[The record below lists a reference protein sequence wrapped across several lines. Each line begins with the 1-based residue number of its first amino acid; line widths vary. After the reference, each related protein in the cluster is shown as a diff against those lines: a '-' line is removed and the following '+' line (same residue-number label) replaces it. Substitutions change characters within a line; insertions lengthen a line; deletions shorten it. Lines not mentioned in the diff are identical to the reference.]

1 MKAKWQAFAGALV
14 CGALLLSFAPPA
26 EAEPITSVSVELQDR
41 TGRSGKELLARMS
54 ASMRVVTEQLLL
66 AHDTGQISVAQKDY
80 TRLLGEVG
88 DRVLTGYQVDSLNLR
103 LGAATTVTIAVSP
116 WSETVEDVQVDL
128 QFSGIDGKMSTV
140 LLQQVPELTTMI
152 KGIVQGASLDA
163 IDWAGGVLRQQ
174 VHAELAQRL
183 PEFKA
188 AVEMTR
194 SGKQVSVQVI
204 IYPIGQTIKNVQ
216 FELLSETVPN
226 ILFIE
231 AKERLRQQV
240 DEIRGLPLQYALTHQ
255 QALEQR
261 LLDSVWQEK
270 VVGVYDLTPT
280 VQITPG
286 PDALVTIRLEA
297 NKYKLWFEG
306 YGDLGRSKNNIS
318 GRAHFGKYIS
328 QSYEFFTEVSLV
340 VDGMQWEIAP
350 GLAKRWGKSTLSYAR
365 RISDSE
371 NDYRLDYDLS
381 PKWHLRAEHFTGSG
395 TTEFGVRYRIHEFL
409 SAEYVYSNDKPY
421 LRLVGNL

>member
-1 MKAKWQAFAGALV
+1 MKAKWQAFAGALI
-14 CGALLLSFAPPA
+14 CGALLLNFAPPA

-204 IYPIGQTIKNVQ
+204 IYPVGQTIKNVQ

-371 NDYRLDYDLS
+371 
-381 PKWHLRAEHFTGSG
+381 
-395 TTEFGVRYRIHEFL
+395 
-409 SAEYVYSNDKPY
+409 
-421 LRLVGNL
+421 